1 MKYCPGCGTQQERPS
16 RFCVGC
22 GAPLPPAPAGSD
34 ADLPAPPPA
43 AGPAPSSLWGA
54 GGQPAPMPDPPMPE
68 PAETDLQ
75 SRWAS
80 TRPAT
85 RARKPLLVLGLALV
99 VLLVGAGAVYAL
111 MNNQGSPA
119 ATLTAP
125 KTVVTTTISPTTT
138 PTTTP
143 ATSPA
148 AKPAPA
154 RSATAAAAA
163 LAAATQISALLD
175 DSSQAR
181 GVLGTATSG
190 LQACT
195 LSADQAVTELQAVV
209 ANRQRLL
216 NQLAGAPFEA
226 LPSGAAL
233 RSALT
238 TAWGASLSADQGY
251 LAWAQNVQG
260 SGSCPTDTA
269 NVSAANLAATAAKK
283 TFASLWNAKVSA
295 ALHLPTRKDTDL

>member
-1 MKYCPGCGTQQERPS
+1 MKYCPGCGTQQERNT

-22 GAPLPPAPAGSD
+22 GAPLNPAPTSPN
-34 ADLPAPPPA
+34 ADLPTRPPA
-43 AGPAPSSLWGA
+43 AGPAPTALWATGA
-54 GGQPAPMPDPPMPE
+54 QPAPMPDPAVPD

-111 MNNQGSPA
+111 MNSQGSPA

-125 KTVVTTTISPTTT
+125 KTAVTTTISPTTPAPS
-138 PTTTP
+138 PT
-143 ATSPA
+143 
-148 AKPAPA
+148 AKPTPA

-163 LAAATQISALLD
+163 RAAAKQISALLD

-181 GVLGTATSG
+181 GVVGTATSG

-195 LSADQAVTELQAVV
+195 LSADQAVSELQAVV

-216 NQLAGAPFEA
+216 NQLVGAPFEA

-251 LAWAQNVQG
+251 LAWAQNAQG

-283 TFASLWNAKVSA
+283 SFASLWNAKVSA

>member
-1 MKYCPGCGTQQERPS
+1 MKYCPGCGTQQEGHT

-22 GAPLPPAPAGSD
+22 GAPLDPAPTSPHPG
-34 ADLPAPPPA
+34 LPALPPA
-43 AGPAPSSLWGA
+43 AGPAPAASPTTE
-54 GGQPAPMPDPPMPE
+54 GQPANAAPD
-68 PAETDLQ
+68 PAETDLP

-80 TRPAT
+80 TRPVT
-85 RARKPLLVLGLALV
+85 KARKPLLILGLALV
-99 VLLVGAGAVYAL
+99 VILVGAGAVYAL

-125 KTVVTTTISPTTT
+125 KATVTTTTAP
-138 PTTTP
+138 TTP
-143 ATSPA
+143 APSPT
-148 AKPAPA
+148 AKPTPA
-154 RSATAAAAA
+154 RSVTVAGAAMAAAK
-163 LAAATQISALLD
+163 QISALLD

-181 GVLGTATSG
+181 GVVGTATSG

-195 LSADQAVTELQAVV
+195 LQADQAVSELQAVV

-226 LPSGAAL
+226 LPDGPAL
-233 RSALT
+233 RSFLT

-251 LAWAQNVQG
+251 LAWAQNAQA
-260 SGSCPTDTA
+260 SGTCPTDTA
-269 NVSAANLAATAAKK
+269 NVSAANLAATQAKK
-283 TFASLWNAKVSA
+283 TFVGLWNTKVSA

>member
-1 MKYCPGCGTQQERPS
+1 MKYCPGCGTQQERHT

-22 GAPLPPAPAGSD
+22 GAPLDPAPTSPD
-34 ADLPAPPPA
+34 ADLPAPQQA
-43 AGPAPSSLWGA
+43 AGPAPTA
-54 GGQPAPMPDPPMPE
+54 VPTYDEQPAPDRPD
-68 PAETDLQ
+68 PAETDLP

-80 TRPAT
+80 TRPDT
-85 RARKPLLVLGLALV
+85 KARKPLLILGLALV

-125 KTVVTTTISPTTT
+125 KATVTTTTAP
-138 PTTTP
+138 TTP
-143 ATSPA
+143 APSPT
-148 AKPAPA
+148 AKPTPA
-154 RSATAAAAA
+154 RSATVAAAV
-163 LAAATQISALLD
+163 AAAKQISALLD

-195 LSADQAVTELQAVV
+195 LSADQAVSELQAVV

-216 NQLAGAPFEA
+216 NQLAGAPFQA
-226 LPSGAAL
+226 LPDGPAL
-233 RSALT
+233 RSFLT

-251 LAWAQNVQG
+251 LAWAQNAQA

-269 NVSAANLAATAAKK
+269 NVSAANLAATQAKK
-283 TFASLWNAKVSA
+283 TFVGLWNTKVSA